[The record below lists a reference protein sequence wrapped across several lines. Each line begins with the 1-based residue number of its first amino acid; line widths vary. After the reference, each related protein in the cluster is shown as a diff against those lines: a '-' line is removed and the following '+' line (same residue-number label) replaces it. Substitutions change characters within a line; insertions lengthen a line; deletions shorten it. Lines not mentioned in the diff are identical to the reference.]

1 MSALILN
8 ERPSGG
14 TVQTSSDIAARLRQG
29 MNDLK
34 GAFYDLETGHV
45 KYLAIPGSEAYSV
58 FRALTQE
65 LNNFDPG
72 ILLSQEARLAFW
84 INLYNAL
91 VVDGIIA
98 CGIVSTVK
106 EQRGFFEKVAY
117 RIGGEIYSL
126 DVIEHG
132 ILRRNTAKHPLL
144 PRPLR
149 RHDPRLN
156 HMLQQPDPRIHFTL
170 VCGSKSCPPIGVYQE
185 ERIETQLELAAKA
198 FVNSEQVQLNT
209 EHQRL
214 KLSQIFKWYGRDFGN
229 RPQLLNWLSRYRR
242 HPEESKW
249 LQENALQI
257 QIDWLPYDWGINLT

>member
-8 ERPSGG
+8 ERPSAG
-14 TVQTSSDIAARLRQG
+14 TVTASADIAARLRQG

-45 KYLAIPGSEAYSV
+45 NYRAIPGSEAYGA

-65 LNNFDPG
+65 LNDFDPG

-117 RIGGEIYSL
+117 RIGGETYSL

-132 ILRRNTAKHPLL
+132 ILRRNAAKHPLL

-149 RHDPRLN
+149 RNDPRQE
-156 HMLQQPDPRIHFTL
+156 HMLQRAEPRIHFTL

-185 ERIETQLELAAKA
+185 ERIEAQLELAAQA
-198 FVNSEQVQLNT
+198 FVNSDQVQPHPDN
-209 EHQRL
+209 QRL
-214 KLSQIFKWYGRDFGN
+214 SLSHIFKWYGRDFGS
-229 RPQLLNWLSRYRR
+229 RPQLLQWLSRYRR
-242 HPEESKW
+242 NPSESAW
-249 LQENALQI
+249 LQANASQI
-257 QIDWLPYDWGINLT
+257 QINWLPYDWGLNLT